1 MRDFNHRPE
10 GKGRKGRVIKKLR
23 FLSYLVAAVNRKFSL
38 IWKMVDNAD
47 GFAEFT
53 LAGIV
58 GGEVADE
65 LDAVV
70 CGGDTGA
77 AGFGVGEDAVA
88 ESEPPGS
95 PPGVIRRPPIPS
107 STTAP
112 SAPAIAPRSRRSPA
126 TRNRA
131 DAFPS
136 PAFRSI
142 APNSSLLNTPA
153 ATQTP
158 LLHCS
163 LSSAPQ

>member
-10 GKGRKGRVIKKLR
+10 GKGRKGRVFKKLR

-95 PPGVIRRPPIPS
+95 PPGVTPDDRRGKPL
-107 STTAP
+107 
-112 SAPAIAPRSRRSPA
+112 AISLDLMSVTLWSPVEVQ
-126 TRNRA
+126 
-131 DAFPS
+131 
-136 PAFRSI
+136 
-142 APNSSLLNTPA
+142 NSGTVRLISVEIID
-153 ATQTP
+153 
-158 LLHCS
+158 
-163 LSSAPQ
+163 